1 MGKSSFATCATCPF
15 KREERRCI
23 KPDGK
28 HPPNCP
34 TAMLQELGAEAL
46 ACYQDENVLRMARES
61 AIVEYNC
68 YTVLPDG
75 TRIPCHPRILEIM
88 EYARA
93 MGYKRLGLLFCIGL
107 REDAK
112 TVSEIFQAHGFEVV
126 SVICKVGNVSKSALG
141 LEAKHLHK
149 PANPETMCNPV
160 LQAKIMN
167 EAGVELNVLLGLCV
181 AHDTLAMRFLE
192 APTTVLAVKDR
203 MLGNN
208 PLAALH
214 SSYSNYLKK
223 PV

>member
-1 MGKSSFATCATCPF
+1 MDKSLFPTCATCPF
-15 KREERRCI
+15 KRNDRLCV
-23 KPDGK
+23 KAGGK

-34 TAMLQELGAEAL
+34 TAMQQKLGEEAL
-46 ACYQDENVLRMARES
+46 ACYQDEQVLRMARES

-68 YTVLPDG
+68 YTTLPDG

-88 EYARA
+88 EYAKA

-112 TVSEIFQAHGFEVV
+112 TVAEIFAAHGFEVV
-126 SVICKVGNVSKSALG
+126 SVICKVGNVSKAALG
-141 LEAKHLHK
+141 LEAEHLHN
-149 PANPETMCNPV
+149 PAKPETMCNPV
-160 LQAKIMN
+160 LQAKLMN
-167 EAGVELNVLLGLCV
+167 DAEVDLNVLLGLCV
-181 AHDTLAMRFLE
+181 AHDTLVMRYLD

>member
-1 MGKSSFATCATCPF
+1 MGTSRFPTCAACPF
-15 KREERRCI
+15 KREDRLCV
-23 KPDGK
+23 KAGGK
-28 HPPNCP
+28 HPANCP
-34 TAMLQELGAEAL
+34 TAMRHDLGHEAL
-46 ACYQDENVLRMARES
+46 DCYKDDILRMARES

-68 YTVLPDG
+68 YTTLPDG

-88 EYARA
+88 EYAMA

-112 TVSEIFQAHGFEVV
+112 VSADIFEAHGFEVV
-126 SVICKVGNVSKSALG
+126 SVICKVGNVSKDVLG
-141 LEAKHLHK
+141 IDAGHMHNPAK
-149 PANPETMCNPV
+149 PETMCNPV

-167 EAGVELNVLLGLCV
+167 DAKVELNVLLGLCV
-181 AHDTLAMRFLE
+181 AHDTLAMRYLE